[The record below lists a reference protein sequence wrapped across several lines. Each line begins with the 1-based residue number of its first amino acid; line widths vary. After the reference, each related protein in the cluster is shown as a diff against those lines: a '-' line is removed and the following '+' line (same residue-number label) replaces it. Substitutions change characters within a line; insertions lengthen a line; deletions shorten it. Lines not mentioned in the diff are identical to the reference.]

1 MKKTIL
7 ILILFFLLLS
17 VVLIACKNESQGSQ
31 KKEDESQV
39 SKQENTQTTPTE
51 KVALEN
57 EQKLLPVFVSVAS
70 PSISLLS
77 SDGDVVFLSFD
88 HSYGEVCW
96 NNCDEFIHYN
106 YPTIHSGDVEVGN
119 QLQIDWSSLK
129 PQPTEIHLIHV
140 DNSDEY
146 DSKEVSR
153 KQKSPENT
161 PLTITVDEEMIGNQ
175 YAFEFIWKDGEVVE
189 GRSIMNFKLE

>member
-1 MKKTIL
+1 MKKTLLLL
-7 ILILFFLLLS
+7 IFLLLS
-17 VVLIACKNESQGSQ
+17 VVLIACNNDSQESQ
-31 KKEDESQV
+31 KKEETSQV
-39 SKQENTQTTPTE
+39 SKENTKKIQTEINTVGNEE
-51 KVALEN
+51 KFLPAFKALVIPEIT
-57 EQKLLPVFVSVAS
+57 LF
-70 PSISLLS
+70 S
-77 SDGDVVFLSFD
+77 SEGNVKYLFD
-88 HSYGEVCW
+88 SSYGEVCW
-96 NNCDEFIHYN
+96 NNCNEFIHYS
-106 YPTIHSGDVEVGN
+106 YPSIHSGDVEVGN

-153 KQKSPENT
+153 KQKSLENT

-175 YAFEFIWKDGEVVE
+175 YAFEFIWEVGEVVE

>member
-7 ILILFFLLLS
+7 IFLLLS
-17 VVLIACKNESQGSQ
+17 VVLIACKNENQGIQ
-31 KKEDESQV
+31 EKEDESQV
-39 SKQENTQTTPTE
+39 SRQENTKKTQTE

-57 EQKLLPVFVSVAS
+57 EQKLLPDFESVPF

-77 SDGDVVFLSFD
+77 SDEDVIFTSFD
-88 HSYGEVCW
+88 HSYREVCW
-96 NNCDEFIHYN
+96 NNCDEFIHYK

-129 PQPTEIHLIHV
+129 PQPTEIHFIHV
-140 DNSDEY
+140 DKSDEY
-146 DSKEVSR
+146 DPKEVSR
-153 KQKSPENT
+153 KQKSPEYT

-175 YAFEFIWKDGEVVE
+175 YAFEFIWKDGEVVQ
-189 GRSIMNFKLE
+189 GRSIIDFKLE

>member
-1 MKKTIL
+1 MKKLALLL
-7 ILILFFLLLS
+7 IFLLLS
-17 VVLIACKNESQGSQ
+17 VVLIACNNDIQESQ
-31 KKEDESQV
+31 KKEDPTRV
-39 SKQENTQTTPTE
+39 SKENTKRIQTE
-51 KVALEN
+51 KSTVGN
-57 EQKLLPVFVSVAS
+57 EEKFLPAFKDLVT
-70 PSISLLS
+70 PEISLLS
-77 SDGDVVFLSFD
+77 SEGKMKYLFD
-88 HSYGEVCW
+88 FSYGEVCW

-106 YPTIHSGDVEVGN
+106 YPSIHSGDVEVGDKI
-119 QLQIDWSSLK
+119 QIDWSTLK

-161 PLTITVDEEMIGNQ
+161 PLTIAVDEEMIGNQ
-175 YAFEFIWKDGEVVE
+175 YAFEFIWKDGKLVE

>member
-1 MKKTIL
+1 MKKTLLLL
-7 ILILFFLLLS
+7 ILLLLS
-17 VVLIACKNESQGSQ
+17 VVLIACNNDSQESQ
-31 KKEDESQV
+31 KTEEASQV
-39 SKQENTQTTPTE
+39 SKENTKKIQTE
-51 KVALEN
+51 KNTVGN
-57 EQKLLPVFVSVAS
+57 EEKFLPTFKTLVT
-70 PSISLLS
+70 PEISLLS
-77 SDGDVVFLSFD
+77 SNMNYLFD
-88 HSYGEVCW
+88 SSYGEVCW
-96 NNCDEFIHYN
+96 NNCNEFIHYN
-106 YPTIHSGDVEVGN
+106 YPSIHSGDVEVGN

-161 PLTITVDEEMIGNQ
+161 PLTVTVDEEMIGNQ
-175 YAFEFIWKDGEVVE
+175 YAFEFIWKEGEVVE

>member
-1 MKKTIL
+1 MKKTLLLL
-7 ILILFFLLLS
+7 IFLLLS
-17 VVLIACKNESQGSQ
+17 VVLIACNNDSQESQN
-31 KKEDESQV
+31 KEEASQV
-39 SKQENTQTTPTE
+39 SNENIKKIQPEKNTVGNEEKILPAFKALVTPE
-51 KVALEN
+51 
-57 EQKLLPVFVSVAS
+57 
-70 PSISLLS
+70 ISLFS
-77 SDGDVVFLSFD
+77 SEGSVKYLFD
-88 HSYGEVCW
+88 SSYGEVCW

-106 YPTIHSGDVEVGN
+106 YPSIHSGDVEVAN

-153 KQKSPENT
+153 QQKSPENT

-189 GRSIMNFKLE
+189 GRSILNFKLE